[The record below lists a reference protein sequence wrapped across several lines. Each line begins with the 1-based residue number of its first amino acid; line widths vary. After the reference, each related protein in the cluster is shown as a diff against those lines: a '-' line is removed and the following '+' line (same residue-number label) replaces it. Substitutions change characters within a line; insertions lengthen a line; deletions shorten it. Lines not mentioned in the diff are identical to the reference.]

1 MNNIVGITVCV
12 GYGELLELA
21 LEVNSMILK
30 RIYVITKIDDLKTIN
45 VCEKYSNVDIIYYD
59 FLVDAN
65 FMDVHLKRHK
75 DGHMPAKPDMR
86 EMFIQQKV
94 DSANDGGFNKGGGL
108 RLGQQIAKKRTPGCH
123 QLIMDSD
130 IVLPSGMKSALNI
143 DLEPGMLYVP
153 SERRDYHTM
162 KDFQNRSNYKTMYRG
177 GEGWGFFQLYTP
189 VNEAEGVLYD
199 DWPAA
204 NKTDVWFRDDI
215 IRGDHNNVKRLDSH
229 VDHLG
234 AVGDSI
240 HYQKYNFKFN

>member
-153 SERRDYHTM
+153 SERR
-162 KDFQNRSNYKTMYRG
+162 
-177 GEGWGFFQLYTP
+177 GWGFFQLYTP

-240 HYQKYNFKFN
+240 HYQKYNFIFN